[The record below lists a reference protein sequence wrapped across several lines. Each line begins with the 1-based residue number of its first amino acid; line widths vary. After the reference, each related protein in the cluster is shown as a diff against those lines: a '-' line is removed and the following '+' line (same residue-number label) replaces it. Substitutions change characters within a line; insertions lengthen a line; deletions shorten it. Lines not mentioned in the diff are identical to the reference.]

1 MVMKVPPPQWDA
13 TVAFYRETLHLEKID
28 NPYGGVESIGFA
40 FGANRLWVDKVPSM
54 SQTELWLEIVADD
67 ARAAASHL
75 QEHGVTR
82 CDEIEDLGETTSFW
96 ISSPASVVHLVGDEQ
111 S

>member
-1 MVMKVPPPQWDA
+1 MKVPPSQWEA
-13 TVAFYRETLHLEKID
+13 TVGFYRDTLQLEQID
-28 NPYGGVESIGFA
+28 NPYGGVESVGFA

-54 SQTELWLEIVADD
+54 SQTELWLEVVTDD
-67 ARAAASHL
+67 ARAAADHL
-75 QEHGVTR
+75 QDQGVTR

-96 ISSPASVVHLVGDEQ
+96 ISSPSSIIHLIGADQ